1 MTVLIFVL
9 SLCGAMVLGMPI
21 AFALL
26 FSGVALMWYM
36 GIYDSRLLAQQ
47 FIGGADS
54 FPLMAIPFFLLVG
67 LIMNEAG
74 ISRRIVNFAT
84 ALAGHIRGGLGYV
97 AIIAAIIFGGLSGSA
112 VADAA
117 ALCSIMVPMMAYKGY
132 DRGYSAALI
141 GSAGIIALIV
151 PPSITFI
158 IFGAVS
164 GVSIMKLFMAG
175 LVPAVFIAFGLA
187 VAWYFVSRKM
197 NLEVYPRKSF
207 RELLQATREAFWA
220 LILPVLIIIGLKF
233 GVVTPTEAAVG
244 ALAYTIFL
252 NFVIY
257 REVNFR
263 DFCRLLVKGA
273 KVSSIIVFLIA
284 SAMISTWMIAVANIP
299 ATLTAWLQPFLTN
312 KILLLLMINFIVFII
327 GTAMDATPTILI
339 LTPVLMPVITAAG
352 IDPVY
357 FGVIFVLNNAIGL
370 LTPPVGTVLN
380 AACGSSNVTMDE
392 MLIKVL
398 PFLAMETAVLLLL
411 ILIPELTI
419 IPYQLLVGK

>member
-1 MTVLIFVL
+1 MSVLIFVL
-9 SLCGAMVLGMPI
+9 SICFAMALGMPI

-26 FSGVALMWYM
+26 FCGVALMWYL
-36 GIYDSRLLAQQ
+36 GIFDARLLAQQ
-47 FIGGADS
+47 FIGGADN

-67 LIMNEAG
+67 QIMNEAG
-74 ISRRIVNFAT
+74 ISKRIVNFAV
-84 ALAGHIRGGLGYV
+84 ALAGHVRGGLGYV
-97 AIIAAIIFGGLSGSA
+97 AIIAAFIFGGVSGSA

-141 GSAGIIALIV
+141 GSAGIIALII
-151 PPSITFI
+151 PPSMTFI
-158 IFGAVS
+158 VFGAVS
-164 GVSIMKLFMAG
+164 GVSIMKLFIAGIAPAVVIALG
-175 LVPAVFIAFGLA
+175 LV
-187 VAWYFVSRKM
+187 VAWYFLSRKM

-207 RELLQATREAFWA
+207 KELLQATREAFWA
-220 LILPVLIIIGLKF
+220 LILPILILIGLRF

-252 NFVIY
+252 NFAIY

-263 DFCRLLVKGA
+263 DFCKLLVKGA

-284 SAMISTWMIAVANIP
+284 SAMISSWMIAVANIP
-299 ATLTAWLQPFLTN
+299 ETITSWLQPFLSS
-312 KILLLLMINFIVFII
+312 KLLLLLVINLIVFII

-339 LTPVLMPVITAAG
+339 LTPVLMPVINAAG

-392 MLIKVL
+392 MLVKVL
-398 PFLAMETAVLLLL
+398 PFLAMETAVLILL
-411 ILIPELTI
+411 ILVPELTI